1 MHFYFFFFEHAV
13 LVHAI
18 WGDLPVGTIV
28 LVDPEGKI
36 RKSPSFRLLK
46 TISIE
51 EL

>member
-1 MHFYFFFFEHAV
+1 V

-18 WGDLPVGTIV
+18 WGDFPAGAIL
-28 LVDPEGKI
+28 LVDSEGKI